1 MVERQGST
9 EAEGENRFR
18 VRILLMALLMA
29 LVLFIAYGLE
39 WMEIPIDLGYGD
51 EASKN
56 NFYAAELFLKK
67 HGIDAETLHGS
78 GTLDTLPPLG
88 DTLIL
93 ASAHQG
99 MSERRVSNL
108 SGWVQDGGHLITV
121 ALQTVD
127 EEDETTSD
135 NLLERF
141 GIRRLQGEDEDL
153 CEDESEIDDEA
164 VIDDGEFLEDE
175 CEVSDELE
183 GDKDESG
190 LGGNE
195 SDLGEDEEEE
205 PEEIEAFGETLEGML
220 SGELPGC
227 WEDEFVAN
235 VFPSNEDGLHLNAS
249 FFSYDSLESSF
260 DQSAIVATS
269 ENGAQLLHIDVG
281 HGHVT
286 AVTDME
292 LWQNDDIH
300 CHDHAYLLT
309 DLAGPSPKVWFIYD
323 ADVSSLLDLLIKNA
337 PRTLLTG
344 GLLLWLWVWGC
355 SLRLGPDP
363 TRKENGSREL
373 MEHLVASADF
383 LWRRK
388 ELAPLIDS
396 LRDEI
401 HLHATKHSTAYG
413 KMTSQK
419 KIVYLRER
427 TGIPGPRIQEAMET
441 ECPQKGTELVRL
453 VRTLQAMRNAL

>member
-9 EAEGENRFR
+9 KGEGENRFR
-18 VRILLMALLMA
+18 VRILIMALLMA
-29 LVLFIAYGLE
+29 LVLFIAIGLE

-51 EASKN
+51 EARKN
-56 NFYAAELFLKK
+56 NFYAAELFLEK
-67 HGIDAETLHGS
+67 HGIEAETLHGS

-121 ALQTVD
+121 ALQAVNEDD
-127 EEDETTSD
+127 EKASD
-135 NLLERF
+135 PLLGRF
-141 GIRRLQGEDEDL
+141 GIRRLRGENDDL
-153 CEDESEIDDEA
+153 CAEESELGDESES
-164 VIDDGEFLEDE
+164 DDGEFSEDE
-175 CEVSDELE
+175 CEASDELD
-183 GDKDESG
+183 GSESE
-190 LGGNE
+190 LE
-195 SDLGEDEEEE
+195 EDQEEE
-205 PEEIEAFGETLEGML
+205 PDEIEAFGETLEGIL

-227 WEDEFVAN
+227 WEDAFVAN
-235 VFPSNEDGLHLNAS
+235 VFLPNEEGLHLNAS
-249 FFSYDSLESSF
+249 FFSYDSLESNFHKSTLF
-260 DQSAIVATS
+260 ATS
-269 ENGAQLLHIDVG
+269 ENGAQLLQIPVG
-281 HGHVT
+281 QGFVT
-286 AVTDME
+286 ALTNME
-292 LWQNDDIH
+292 LWQNGDIH

-309 DLAGPSPKVWFIYD
+309 NLAGSSPKVWFIYD
-323 ADVSSLLDLLIKNA
+323 ADVPSLLDLLTKNA
-337 PRTLLTG
+337 PRVLLTG

-401 HLHATKHSTAYG
+401 HLHATQHNTAYG